1 MRSLNLLKVAA
12 EAELLRLRA
21 MMARQ
26 GRRAAFALIALI
38 FALAVLMLAELAG
51 WQALWLY
58 EVHLRHPGSPRGQSG
73 HRVSFRP
80 AGRALVARARRTRS
94 PARAPAGA
102 RRRPRVTCVHRGPP
116 RRDRPA
122 WLGSS
127 GWSPRIVAF
136 SPQAR
141 AQEIVSPG
149 TRRGSEPPVQPKFEA
164 SRSLVAVRQSK
175 TLIAMVATRTCADLL
190 AQ

>member
-1 MRSLNLLKVAA
+1 MKSIYATLVLLGVNLVIASVFGLLAARSSPGHA
-12 EAELLRLRA
+12 EREAQRV
-21 MMARQ
+21 
-26 GRRAAFALIALI
+26 RR
-38 FALAVLMLAELAG
+38 
-51 WQALWLY
+51 QALD
-58 EVHLRHPGSPRGQSG
+58 
-73 HRVSFRP
+73 
-80 AGRALVARARRTRS
+80 AA
-94 PARAPAGA
+94 
-102 RRRPRVTCVHRGPP
+102 
-116 RRDRPA
+116 
-122 WLGSS
+122 LGSS